1 MAPILVALPLAFA
14 LLCLAVPWARLRV
27 VLLVLGTWAHL
38 GAVAWMWVGRPVE
51 WVQVSFV
58 GLDALGQLFVTLLSV
73 LFAATSVYFAGYEA
87 RTAVSQRVFLACM
100 LALLG
105 AMSLVCVSRHLGVL
119 WVALEASTLAAAPLI
134 YFHLGSRALAATW
147 KFLLM
152 NSVGIAL
159 ALLGIFCVAVAVGG
173 RGEAL
178 WLNRAIVRSL
188 DVDPT
193 WLRVGFLL
201 ALVGFG
207 TKMGL
212 APMHAWL
219 PDAHGEAPAPV
230 SALLSGAVLNAAL
243 LALLRVYH
251 ICAEAGQGAFAGQW
265 LIVFG
270 LVSVGVAAVFMFGEA
285 DFKRLLALSSVENM
299 GIIAVGAGLGAVAA
313 YPSMLHVMHNTL
325 NKGVVFFLA
334 GFLGHMFATT
344 RMAGIRGVMARM
356 PFAGVLLAAGLCAL
370 CALPPFGTFFSELGI
385 LVGAAQAGRWVVLAV
400 FALLLAVAFVNLA
413 SAVVPMIFGRPP
425 EEVTPAPAAASIA
438 GWRRHTM
445 LTVAGLLVLLAAGLG
460 AYQPAAVRNA
470 LAQAAESVCRPGDD
484 TAPVATFAE
493 VQP

>member
-1 MAPILVALPLAFA
+1 MAPILVVLPLVFA
-14 LLCLAVPWARLRV
+14 LLCLLVPAPRLRLA
-27 VLLVLGTWAHL
+27 LLVLGAWAHV
-38 GAVAWMWVGRPVE
+38 GAVAWMWLGPPVR
-51 WVQVSFV
+51 WVHFSFI
-58 GLDALGQLFVTLLSV
+58 GLDGLGQLFVTLISV
-73 LFAATSVYFAGYEA
+73 LFGATSVYFVGYQR
-87 RTAVSQRVFLACM
+87 RTLISQRVFLACM

-105 AMSLVCVSRHLGVL
+105 ALSLVCVSQHLGIL

-159 ALLGIFCVAVAVGG
+159 ALLGIFCLAIAAGG

-178 WLNRAIVRSL
+178 WVNRALLHSFG
-188 DVDPT
+188 VDPT
-193 WLRVGFLL
+193 WLRAGFLL

-243 LALLRVYH
+243 LGLLRVYH
-251 ICAEAGQGAFAGQW
+251 VCAQSGQAAFAGQW
-265 LIVFG
+265 LVAFG
-270 LVSVGVAAVFMFGEA
+270 LVSVGVAAVFMYGEG

-299 GIIAVGAGLGAVAA
+299 GIIAVGVGLGAVGA
-313 YPSMLHVMHNTL
+313 YPSMLHVLHNTL
-325 NKGVVFFLA
+325 NKGIVFFLA

-344 RMAGIRGVMARM
+344 RIADIRGVLARA
-356 PFAGVLLAAGLCAL
+356 PLAGVLLAAGLCAI

-385 LVGAAQAGRWVVLAV
+385 IVGAAQAGRWMVLV
-400 FALLLAVAFVNLA
+400 LFTVLLAIAFVNLV
-413 SAVVPMIFGRPP
+413 SAVLPMIFGQPP
-425 EEVTPAPAAASIA
+425 EAADTAPVA
-438 GWRRHTM
+438 GPLARWRRTTM
-445 LTVAGLLVLLAAGLG
+445 LTVAAVLVLLALGLG
-460 AYQPAAVRNA
+460 AYQPAAVRDA
-470 LAQAAESVCRPGDD
+470 LVQAAETVCQPGVDAL
-484 TAPVATFAE
+484 TLATGAE

>member
-1 MAPILVALPLAFA
+1 MAAVLVVLPLLVALAC
-14 LLCLAVPWARLRV
+14 LLTPWARLRV
-27 VLLVLGTWAHL
+27 AVLVLGTWAHL
-38 GAVAWMWVGRPVE
+38 GVVVWTWVGPPLE
-51 WVQVSFV
+51 WAEIRFI
-58 GLDALGQLFVTLLSV
+58 GFEALGQLFVTLVSV
-73 LFAATSVYFAGYEA
+73 LFAATSVYFAGYA
-87 RTAVSQRVFLACM
+87 SRSAASQRVFLACM

-134 YFHLGSRALAATW
+134 YFHMGSRALAATW

-159 ALLGIFCVAVAVGG
+159 ALLGIFCVAVWAGDH
-173 RGEAL
+173 GEAL
-178 WLNRAIVRSL
+178 WLDWTIAGGVNK
-188 DVDPT
+188 DPT

-230 SALLSGAVLNAAL
+230 SALLSGSVLNVAL

-251 ICAEAGQGAFAGQW
+251 LCAEGGQAAFAGQW

-270 LVSVGVAAVFMFGEA
+270 LVSVGVAAVFLFGET
-285 DFKRLLALSSVENM
+285 DFKRLAALSSVENM

-325 NKGVVFFLA
+325 NKGIVFFLA
-334 GFLGHMFATT
+334 GFLGHVFATT
-344 RMAGIRGVMARM
+344 RMAGIRGVLVRA
-356 PFAGVLLAAGLCAL
+356 PLAGVLLAGGLCAL

-385 LVGAAQAGRWVVLAV
+385 VVGAAQAGRWTVLALFV
-400 FALLLAVAFVNLA
+400 LLLGVAFVNLL
-413 SAVVPMIFGRPP
+413 SAVMPMIFGRL
-425 EEVTPAPAAASIA
+425 PAEAASVPPVGAISR
-438 GWRRHTM
+438 WRRATM
-445 LTVAGLLVLLAAGLG
+445 LSVVAVFVALAAGLG
-460 AYQPAAVRNA
+460 VYQPTGVRTALERAAGAFCPPGEDPAAASVFVEVR
-470 LAQAAESVCRPGDD
+470 P
-484 TAPVATFAE
+484 
-493 VQP
+493 